1 MEAFPRDSARRAR
14 EGSGSASS
22 RSGLDAHLL
31 PVDIPHVVVAPHA
44 RGLSEDAANKGVRRT
59 QWVVGFYGSKEASAF
74 PPGAVIPIRRQI
86 RFAVCVFPK
95 CMATSYKQITI
106 TCQKFETGF
115 KRESTRLR
123 NLASLQK
130 RVKTGPSRPLTNQL
144 ASRGDMWG
152 VVARIAAAAAVLTLV
167 QHNIS
172 QMYKA
177 YYDERMKEEAGPT
190 KLFPKIDP
198 EDRDGTARGAPR
210 GGRRERGA
218 GGGRSMSTATIASV
232 GGAWAAAV
240 ATGDALASRRAP
252 GGVGGAASGGGDL
265 TMTRDPRCVAAA
277 LRACRTLARR

>member
-44 RGLSEDAANKGVRRT
+44 RGLSEDAANGGATDAVGRRLLRL
-59 QWVVGFYGSKEASAF
+59 QRSAF

-106 TCQKFETGF
+106 TCQKLETGF

-123 NLASLQK
+123 NLLQK
-130 RVKTGPSRPLTNQL
+130 RVKTGPLTNQL

>member
-1 MEAFPRDSARRAR
+1 
-14 EGSGSASS
+14 
-22 RSGLDAHLL
+22 
-31 PVDIPHVVVAPHA
+31 
-44 RGLSEDAANKGVRRT
+44 
-59 QWVVGFYGSKEASAF
+59 
-74 PPGAVIPIRRQI
+74 
-86 RFAVCVFPK
+86 
-95 CMATSYKQITI
+95 
-106 TCQKFETGF
+106 
-115 KRESTRLR
+115 
-123 NLASLQK
+123 
-130 RVKTGPSRPLTNQL
+130 
-144 ASRGDMWG
+144 MWG

-232 GGAWAAAV
+232 GGVWAAAV

>member
-44 RGLSEDAANKGVRRT
+44 RGLSEDAANGGATDAVGRRLLRL
-59 QWVVGFYGSKEASAF
+59 QRSAF

-123 NLASLQK
+123 NLLQK
-130 RVKTGPSRPLTNQL
+130 RVKTGPLTNQL

-218 GGGRSMSTATIASV
+218 GGGRSMSTATIASM

>member
-1 MEAFPRDSARRAR
+1 
-14 EGSGSASS
+14 
-22 RSGLDAHLL
+22 
-31 PVDIPHVVVAPHA
+31 
-44 RGLSEDAANKGVRRT
+44 
-59 QWVVGFYGSKEASAF
+59 
-74 PPGAVIPIRRQI
+74 
-86 RFAVCVFPK
+86 
-95 CMATSYKQITI
+95 
-106 TCQKFETGF
+106 
-115 KRESTRLR
+115 
-123 NLASLQK
+123 
-130 RVKTGPSRPLTNQL
+130 
-144 ASRGDMWG
+144 MWG

-198 EDRDGTARGAPR
+198 DDRDGTGTARGAPR

-218 GGGRSMSTATIASV
+218 GGGRSMSTATIASA
-232 GGAWAAAV
+232 GGAWAAAA

-265 TMTRDPRCVAAA
+265 TMMMRDPRCVAAA

>member
-44 RGLSEDAANKGVRRT
+44 RGLSEDAANGGATDAVGRRLLRL
-59 QWVVGFYGSKEASAF
+59 QRSAF

-123 NLASLQK
+123 NLLQK
-130 RVKTGPSRPLTNQL
+130 RVKTGPLTNQL

-190 KLFPKIDP
+190 KMLPKDAHHD
-198 EDRDGTARGAPR
+198 DRDGTARGTPR
-210 GGRRERGA
+210 GGRREGGA
-218 GGGRSMSTATIASV
+218 GGGRSMSTATIASTL
-232 GGAWAAAV
+232 GI

-252 GGVGGAASGGGDL
+252 GGVGAAA
-265 TMTRDPRCVAAA
+265 RDPRCVAAA
-277 LRACRTLARR
+277 LRTLARR